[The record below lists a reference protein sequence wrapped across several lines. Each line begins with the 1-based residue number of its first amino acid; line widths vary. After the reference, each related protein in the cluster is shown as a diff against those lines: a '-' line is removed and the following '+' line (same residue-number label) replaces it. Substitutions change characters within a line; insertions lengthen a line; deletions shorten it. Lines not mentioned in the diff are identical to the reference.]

1 MCRRTRVS
9 MLGDLLLAATWA
21 CLATNARCQSLDS
34 LLNDTDK
41 ANLDLL
47 ASHTAQKIINAD
59 RTEPKPRVLVVDFFL
74 GSPGVSSS
82 LGTLLADHFS
92 ESLSTSSRK
101 IKIIDRK
108 SFTEYLTKNWTTLEN
123 LKNFPGC
130 LLIGRE
136 LGATGI
142 VLGSVYEQNNQIALK
157 IHLSGF
163 GPSDE
168 TKSAFGDQDE
178 VAWLTATGP
187 MKDVLAQR
195 GPNLTRKPEMLPEG
209 PGALRAGVSGVGM
222 PKCVHCPDPRY
233 SDAARAAKV
242 QGNVLLGVV
251 IRTEGKASAI
261 RVLKAAP
268 FGLTAQAIKAVEQW
282 QFKPAQKEDGT
293 PIPVAIPIEV
303 TYRLF

>member
-1 MCRRTRVS
+1 MYRRTRVS
-9 MLGDLLLAATWA
+9 MLGALLLAATWA

-108 SFTEYLTKNWTTLEN
+108 SFTEYLTKNWTTLED

-157 IHLSGF
+157 IHLSLPNTNHCF
-163 GPSDE
+163 NYPLFFNSASTSFATSFNVSNTPAPVIATPSS
-168 TKSAFGDQDE
+168 TGSPFFCKCFVNTSTGRAFGKSLLLSCSTYGIVSNFKLCSFKCSCKFSCVSKFASSRSSCE
-178 VAWLTATGP
+178 SATNTTP
-187 MKDVLAQR
+187 
-195 GPNLTRKPEMLPEG
+195 
-209 PGALRAGVSGVGM
+209 S
-222 PKCVHCPDPRY
+222 
-233 SDAARAAKV
+233 
-242 QGNVLLGVV
+242 
-251 IRTEGKASAI
+251 
-261 RVLKAAP
+261 AP
-268 FGLTAQAIKAVEQW
+268 FKISL
-282 QFKPAQKEDGT
+282 
-293 PIPVAIPIEV
+293 
-303 TYRLF
+303 RLAS